1 VVINSMPFALNLC
14 FVLMC
19 FFASKIKMQSI
30 GCTLSLKEKSKCEI
44 FECTAAAGGAAS
56 DEVHYAHHPP
66 LLNSYLGVVKQVL
79 HRSKRDNRLYA
90 IKVQEITFFH
100 SCHVFVGTCYGQYHD
115 CMSELIGAAVV

>member
-44 FECTAAAGGAAS
+44 FECTAAVGGAAS

-90 IKVQEITFFH
+90 IKIFH
-100 SCHVFVGTCYGQYHD
+100 KSRLCKLRVSPTETAMMDVLREVSRQNFK
-115 CMSELIGAAVV
+115 LL

>member
-1 VVINSMPFALNLC
+1 VVISSMPFALNLC

-19 FFASKIKMQSI
+19 FFASKIQMQSI

-44 FECTAAAGGAAS
+44 FACRAAVGGAAS
-56 DEVHYAHHPP
+56 DEVHCTHPP

-100 SCHVFVGTCYGQYHD
+100 SCHVFSIHMLWTI
-115 CMSELIGAAVV
+115 S

>member
-1 VVINSMPFALNLC
+1 VVINSFPFALNLC

-19 FFASKIKMQSI
+19 FFASKIKTQSI
-30 GCTLSLKEKSKCEI
+30 GYTLSLEEKSKSEI
-44 FECTAAAGGAAS
+44 FACTAAVGGAAS
-56 DEVHYAHHPP
+56 DEVYCTHPP

-100 SCHVFVGTCYGQYHD
+100 SCHVFLGTCYGQYHD